1 MSNCD
6 NCLHYD
12 ACKTHYSLGALA
24 LIDGDCSNYA
34 DKSEYIHLPYRL
46 GGVVWYIKDNDSNL
60 IKSAEVLGVGVSK
73 GDFEHLFLR
82 DKNGKVFIKEA
93 DKVCPTYEEAEKA
106 LKESNNNA

>member
-6 NCLHYD
+6 NCLHYIV
-12 ACKTHYSLGALA
+12 CPNTYKVY
-24 LIDGDCSNYA
+24 DCPYFD

-46 GGVVWYIKDNDSNL
+46 GSVVWYIKGNGSSL

-82 DKNGKVFIKEA
+82 NKDDKVFIRETG
-93 DKVCPTYEEAEKA
+93 KVHPTYEEAEKA
-106 LKESNNNA
+106 LKKIGKE